1 LKHSNAIEEESVSD
15 IIQLY
20 ESNVGTLLV
29 RQKSSKSESCYRMTF
44 KAMMEDLG
52 GKFDPATIGKSAASF
67 GVPSFVLY

>member
-1 LKHSNAIEEESVSD
+1 MIFDEVHD
-15 IIQLY
+15 IYLPCY
-20 ESNVGTLLV
+20 YALM
-29 RQKSSKSESCYRMTF
+29 SSKSESCYRMTF